1 MAINEDALNDALN
14 TPTDELEDQ
23 ADDHVNGY
31 DAEEDEY
38 VEPEEQD
45 EEIEAAEPEDDV
57 EALLEVEEK
66 PKSTNRVQRLANEKR
81 EASERAE
88 RAEREAADL
97 RARLANDDNERLR
110 RAQEERQRVL
120 DEMDPTD
127 RRLYLAEQ
135 DARQARFEAADNR
148 DLSTFAAM
156 VQQHP
161 QMRGLA
167 QEVEQELT
175 RARAAGQNPSRQQVA
190 QFLLGQKAMK
200 NLMEAPK
207 KQKAGKARVEQA
219 RGRPMNAGSN
229 AAPQQRAGRGNS
241 LSDVEKR
248 LEGVKL

>member
-14 TPTDELEDQ
+14 TPTDELENQ
-23 ADDHVNGY
+23 EDDHINGY
-31 DAEEDEY
+31 DAEDDEY

-45 EEIEAAEPEDDV
+45 EEIEAAEADDDV
-57 EALLEVEEK
+57 EALLDVEDK
-66 PKSTNRVQRLANEKR
+66 PKTTNRVQRLANEKR

-88 RAEREAADL
+88 RAEREAAEL
-97 RARLANDDNERLR
+97 RARLSNEDGDRLR
-110 RAQEERQRVL
+110 RAQEERQRML

-148 DLSTFAAM
+148 DATQFATM

-161 QMRGLA
+161 QMKGLA
-167 QEVEQELT
+167 VEVEQELQ

-190 QFLLGQKAMK
+190 QFLLGQRAMK

-207 KQKAGKARVEQA
+207 KQKAAKQRVDQA

-229 AAPQQRAGRGNS
+229 AAPAKAGRGNS
-241 LSDVEKR
+241 LSDVAKR